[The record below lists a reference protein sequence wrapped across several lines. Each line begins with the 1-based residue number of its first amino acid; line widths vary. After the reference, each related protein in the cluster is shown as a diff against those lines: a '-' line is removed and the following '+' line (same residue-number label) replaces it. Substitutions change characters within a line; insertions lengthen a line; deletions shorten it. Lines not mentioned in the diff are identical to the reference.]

1 MPANRET
8 NMKKTTLRVALLTST
23 LLAGAA
29 QAQDV
34 TLTIESWRND
44 DLTIWQETIIPA
56 FEAQNPGIKV
66 VFAPSAPAEYN
77 AVLNSK
83 LDAGSAGDLITCRPF
98 DASLELYNKG
108 KLADLS
114 GLAAMAN
121 FSPVAKS
128 AWQTD
133 DGAATFC
140 VPMAS
145 VIHGFIYNAD
155 AFAQLGIEVPTTEA
169 EFFAALDKIKA
180 DGTYI
185 PMAMGTNDQWEAATM
200 GYNNIGPNYWKGE
213 EGRLALIKGEQ
224 KLTDPQWVAPF
235 TQLAKWKDYLGDGF
249 EAQTYPDSQNLF
261 TLGRAAIYPAG
272 SWEISGFNA
281 NATFKMGAFPPPVAA
296 AGDTCYISDHTDIAL
311 GLNAASPNAEQAK
324 VFLDW
329 VGSPEFA
336 TLYAN
341 ALPGFFSLNSTPVEM
356 QDPLAQEF
364 VSWRAKCQPTIRS
377 TYQILSRGT
386 PNLENETWNASANVI
401 KGTETP
407 EAAAARLQD
416 GLATWYE
423 PQK

>member
-1 MPANRET
+1 M
-8 NMKKTTLRVALLTST
+8 
-23 LLAGAA
+23 
-29 QAQDV
+29 
-34 TLTIESWRND
+34 
-44 DLTIWQETIIPA
+44 
-56 FEAQNPGIKV
+56 

-77 AVLNSK
+77 AALNSK

-108 KLADLS
+108 KLADLTS
-114 GLAAMAN
+114 LAAMAN

-145 VIHGFIYNAD
+145 VIHGFIYNKD
-155 AFAQLGIEVPTTEA
+155 AFDELGIAVPTTEA

-272 SWEISGFNA
+272 SWEISGFNTQA
-281 NATFKMGAFPPPVAA
+281 QFKMGAFPPPVAA
-296 AGDTCYISDHTDIAL
+296 CGRHLLHLRPHRHRARPERGKRRM
-311 GLNAASPNAEQAK
+311 PMQAK
-324 VFLDW
+324 VFLEW

-341 ALPGFFSLNSTPVEM
+341 ALPGLL
-356 QDPLAQEF
+356 LAQLH
-364 VSWRAKCQPTIRS
+364 SGRRCRIRWRRNSCRWRDKCKSTIRS

-386 PNLENETWNASANVI
+386 PNLENETWNASRQRDQGHRDARSRRRAPAGGPRQLVR
-401 KGTETP
+401 
-407 EAAAARLQD
+407 AAAEVSVSRAGPFRR
-416 GLATWYE
+416 A
-423 PQK
+423 

>member
-1 MPANRET
+1 MT
-8 NMKKTTLRVALLTST
+8 KSFHIALLTST
-23 LLAGAA
+23 LLAGGAW
-29 QAQDV
+29 AQDV

-44 DLTIWQETIIPA
+44 DLTIWQDTIIPA
-56 FEAQNPGIKV
+56 FEASHPGIKI
-66 VFAPSAPAEYN
+66 VFAPTAPTEYN
-77 AVLNSK
+77 AALNSK
-83 LDAGSAGDLITCRPF
+83 LAAGSAGDLITCRPF
-98 DASLELYNKG
+98 DASLDLYNQG
-108 KLADLS
+108 HLADLS

-133 DGAATFC
+133 DASATFC

-145 VIHGFIYNAD
+145 VIHGFIYNKD
-155 AFAQLGIEVPTTEA
+155 AFDALGIAVPTTVD

-180 DGTYI
+180 DGSYI

-200 GYNNIGPNYWKGE
+200 GYNNIGPTYWKGE
-213 EGRLALIKGEQ
+213 EGRQALIKGEQ
-224 KLTDPQWVAPF
+224 KLTDAQWVAPF
-235 TQLAKWKDYLGDGF
+235 EQLARWKDYLGDGF

-281 NATFKMGAFPPPVAA
+281 QAGFAMGAFPPPVQA
-296 AGDTCYISDHTDIAL
+296 AGDTCYISDHTDIAI
-311 GLNAASPNAEQAK
+311 GLNAKSPNMDAAK
-324 VFLDW
+324 TFLEW

-336 TLYAN
+336 ALYAN

-356 QDPLAQEF
+356 TDPLAQEF
-364 VSWRAKCQPTIRS
+364 VSWRGKCQSTIRS

-407 EAAAARLQD
+407 ADAGKRLQD
-416 GLATWYE
+416 GLDAWYK
-423 PQK
+423 PAQ